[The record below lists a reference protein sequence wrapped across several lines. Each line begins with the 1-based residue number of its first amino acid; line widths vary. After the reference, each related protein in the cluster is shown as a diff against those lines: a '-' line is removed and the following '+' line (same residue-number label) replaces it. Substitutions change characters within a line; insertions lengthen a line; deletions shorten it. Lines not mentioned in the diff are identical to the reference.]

1 MAPVAAALEKGMSA
15 IVKTDGTLAT
25 RDQLPVTSLLEVIS
39 RAASD
44 PSVDIEKMER
54 LMQMHERITAK
65 DAEIAFNTAMTAC
78 QVEMPRV
85 LRNKPN
91 DSTSSKYADL
101 EQLDKI
107 CRPIY
112 TKHGFSLSFGTTDC
126 PLAGHARQTCL
137 VSHTGGHSRAYQADI
152 PLDLTGPKGN
162 ANKTGVQG
170 FGSTMSYGQR
180 YLTKLIFNIA
190 LTNED
195 NDGQRS
201 KGNGGD
207 TDPINEEQIANI
219 EALLTELGKDKKK
232 FLTWA
237 KVDSIDQIVVGAYSE
252 TIKTLEAMRR

>member
-1 MAPVAAALEKGMSA
+1 MSV
-15 IVKTDGTLAT
+15 IVKADGKLAT
-25 RDQLPVTSLLEVIS
+25 RDNAPVTSLLEVIS
-39 RAASD
+39 RAAAD

-54 LMQMHERITAK
+54 LMAMHERITAR

-78 QVEMPRV
+78 QTEMPRV
-85 LRNKPN
+85 LRNKTN

-101 EQLDKI
+101 ERLDI
-107 CRPIY
+107 VCRPIY
-112 TKHGFSLSFGTTDC
+112 TKHGFSMSFGTADC
-126 PLAGHARQTCL
+126 PIAGHARQTCL
-137 VSHTGGHSRAYQADI
+137 VSHTGGHSRSYQADI

-162 ANKTGVQG
+162 QNKTGVQG

-195 NDGQRS
+195 NDGQRT
-201 KGNGGD
+201 D
-207 TDPINEEQIANI
+207 TETISEEQIANI

-232 FLTWA
+232 FLKWA
-237 KVDSIDQIVVGAYSE
+237 KVDSLDQIVVGAYSE

>member
-1 MAPVAAALEKGMSA
+1 MSV
-15 IVKTDGTLAT
+15 IVKADGKLAT
-25 RDQLPVTSLLEVIS
+25 RDQVPVTSLLEVIS

-44 PSVDIEKMER
+44 PSIDIEKMER

-91 DSTSSKYADL
+91 ESTGSKYADL
-101 EQLDKI
+101 EQLDI
-107 CRPIY
+107 VCRPIY
-112 TKHGFSLSFGTTDC
+112 TSNGFSLSFGTADC
-126 PLAGHARQTCL
+126 PLPGHARQTCL
-137 VSHTGGHSRAYQADI
+137 VSHTRGHSRHYQADI

-162 ANKTGVQG
+162 PNKTGVQG

-195 NDGQRS
+195 NDGQRT
-201 KGNGGD
+201 GD
-207 TDPINEEQIANI
+207 SETINEDQIANI
-219 EALLTELGKDKKK
+219 KALLTELGKDQKA
-232 FLTWA
+232 FLKWA
-237 KVDSIDQIVVGAYSE
+237 KIDSLDQIVVGAYSE